1 MSEIRTLGLESIE
14 IGDVAVDGGM
24 GTTLAELG
32 VTYRDT
38 AELIQEDAES
48 TEHYSEEFDEPVETI
63 DTKGGTTV
71 KWAII
76 DCTPD
81 TLVEVLGG
89 AVTGIGDAKKW
100 EAPSTAENIEKSIL
114 ITPKVGMPISI
125 PRAKINAKINYKL
138 ARTGILL
145 VEITAKVLTPL
156 KEDTASMVIGPKP
169 AA

>member
-14 IGDVAVDGGM
+14 IGDVAGDGGM

-38 AELIQEDAES
+38 AELVQEDAES
-48 TEHYSEEFDEPVETI
+48 TEHFSEEFDEPVETI
-63 DTKGGTTV
+63 DTKGPTTV
-71 KWAII
+71 KWSII
-76 DCTPD
+76 DCTPA
-81 TLVEVLGG
+81 TLAEVLGG
-89 AVTGIGDAKKW
+89 EVTGSGATAKW
-100 EAPSTAENIEKSIL
+100 EAPSTAENIEKSIK

-145 VEITAKVLTPL
+145 VEITAKVLTPK
-156 KEDTASMVIGPKP
+156 KENTASIIIGPLP
-169 AA
+169 A